1 MTMTDDMK
9 QALWG
14 VLMTID
20 KIYEISREI
29 SDHNYLDS
37 TTIDLCRDIEIEI
50 QDIYKVILKEEAPAF
65 HREYVEAKAQAIAE
79 EMHP

>member
-9 QALWG
+9 QALWAT
-14 VLMTID
+14 LMTID

>member
-1 MTMTDDMK
+1 MKDDMK
-9 QALWG
+9 QALWAT
-14 VLMTID
+14 LMTID
-20 KIYEISREI
+20 KIYGISREI
-29 SDHNYLDS
+29 SDHNYQDS

-65 HREYVEAKAQAIAE
+65 HREYIEAKAQAIAE

>member
-1 MTMTDDMK
+1 MKDDMK
-9 QALWG
+9 QALWST
-14 VLMTID
+14 LESLN
-20 KIYEISREI
+20 KIAEIAREV

-50 QDIYKVILKEEAPAF
+50 DFAYKQVVKEEAPAF
-65 HREYVEAKAQAIAE
+65 YREYIEAKAQAIAE

>member
-1 MTMTDDMK
+1 MKTEDDMK
-9 QALWG
+9 QALWST
-14 VLMTID
+14 LMTID

-29 SDHNYLDS
+29 SDHNYQDS

-79 EMHP
+79 ESHP

>member
-1 MTMTDDMK
+1 MRDDMK
-9 QALWG
+9 QALWAT
-14 VLMTID
+14 LMTID

-29 SDHNYLDS
+29 SDHNYQDS

>member
-1 MTMTDDMK
+1 MKDDMK
-9 QALWG
+9 QALWST
-14 VLMTID
+14 LDTID

-50 QDIYKVILKEEAPAF
+50 DFIYKAVLKEEAPAF
-65 HREYVEAKAQAIAE
+65 YREYVEAKAQAIAE

>member
-1 MTMTDDMK
+1 MMTDDMK
-9 QALWG
+9 QALWAT
-14 VLMTID
+14 LMTID

-29 SDHNYLDS
+29 SDHNYQDS

-50 QDIYKVILKEEAPAF
+50 QDIYKVILKEEAPKF
-65 HREYVEAKAQAIAE
+65 YQEYIEAKAQALAE

>member
-1 MTMTDDMK
+1 MK
-9 QALWG
+9 QALWAT
-14 VLMTID
+14 LMTID
-20 KIYEISREI
+20 KIYGISREI
-29 SDHNYLDS
+29 SDHNYQDS

>member
-1 MTMTDDMK
+1 MTDDMK
-9 QALWG
+9 QALWAT
-14 VLMTID
+14 LMTID

-29 SDHNYLDS
+29 SDHNYQDS

-79 EMHP
+79 ESHP

>member
-1 MTMTDDMK
+1 MTDDMK
-9 QALWG
+9 QALWAT
-14 VLMTID
+14 LMTID
-20 KIYEISREI
+20 KIYGISREI
-29 SDHNYLDS
+29 SDHNYQDS

>member
-1 MTMTDDMK
+1 MKDDVK
-9 QALWG
+9 QALWAT
-14 VLMTID
+14 LMTID
-20 KIYEISREI
+20 KIYGISRQI
-29 SDHNYLDS
+29 SDHNYQDS

>member
-1 MTMTDDMK
+1 MCDDMK

-29 SDHNYLDS
+29 SDHNYQDS

-50 QDIYKVILKEEAPAF
+50 QDIYKEILKEEAPKF

>member
-1 MTMTDDMK
+1 MKDDMK
-9 QALWG
+9 QALWAT
-14 VLMTID
+14 LMTID
-20 KIYEISREI
+20 KIYGISREI
-29 SDHNYLDS
+29 SDHNYQDS

>member
-1 MTMTDDMK
+1 MNDDMK
-9 QALWG
+9 QALWST
-14 VLMTID
+14 LMSIQ

-29 SDHNYLDS
+29 SDHNYQDS

>member
-1 MTMTDDMK
+1 MKDDMK
-9 QALWG
+9 QALWAT
-14 VLMTID
+14 LMTID
-20 KIYEISREI
+20 KIYGISREI

>member
-1 MTMTDDMK
+1 MTDDMK

-29 SDHNYLDS
+29 SDHNYQDS